1 LEKPNAMTYIHTPTG
16 QIVEAVQW
24 KKTNFK
30 EVWNLTNG
38 QVQQSKT
45 GVMGMRVKGSYWPIE
60 FGEWIIKTPD
70 GVLHVH
76 SERYFEGH
84 YRVVKCDLPIGETP
98 IK

>member
-1 LEKPNAMTYIHTPTG
+1 MTYIHTPTG

-30 EVWNLTNG
+30 DVWALTNG
-38 QVQQSKT
+38 QVQHSKT
-45 GVMGMRVKGSYWPIE
+45 GVMGMRVKGSCYWPIE
-60 FGEWIIKTPD
+60 FGEWVIKTPD
-70 GVLHVH
+70 GDLHVH

-84 YRVVKCDLPIGETP
+84 YRSVKCEVATDETP